1 MKVFIQNQVGHKP
14 RRWDK
19 TGVIVEC
26 KDFDQY
32 VVKVDGTGRLTLRNR
47 KFLRKL
53 MPIQKKTVQ
62 DARKTVLKP
71 ALLPASPRPA
81 QHHPVTQN
89 RDYAEL
95 PLGYQQGAG
104 QPQDH
109 LQPIQPP
116 AHWPTTH
123 CATPYL
129 SPWWLAKSR
138 LSNQLQNELS
148 RWSRTGSDLLPCELP
163 AAHSN
168 PRHAQ

>member
-1 MKVFIQNQVGHKP
+1 MVPEWGKEAKLHPFEVVMKVFIQNQVGHKP

-109 LQPIQPP
+109 LQPIQHHLQHTGPP
-116 AHWPTTH
+116 PTEQPPDSHHGGQDASDPPTSSTMQHTH
-123 CATPYL
+123 TP
-129 SPWWLAKSR
+129 
-138 LSNQLQNELS
+138 
-148 RWSRTGSDLLPCELP
+148 
-163 AAHSN
+163 
-168 PRHAQ
+168 